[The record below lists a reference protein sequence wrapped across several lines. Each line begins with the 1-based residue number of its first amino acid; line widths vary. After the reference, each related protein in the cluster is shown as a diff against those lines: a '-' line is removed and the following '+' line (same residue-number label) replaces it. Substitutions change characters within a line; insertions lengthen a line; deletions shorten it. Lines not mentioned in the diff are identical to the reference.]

1 MPDGLAP
8 RCPGGVSLENVS
20 RRFGK
25 TAIFR
30 DVSARVEPGEV
41 LGITGR
47 NGSGKTSLLR
57 LVAGSLTPDS
67 GKIEVGGEPPG
78 RGLAAYIP
86 AGDRAL
92 HWRLT
97 GFQNLVFF
105 ARIAGV
111 PKNELSGRIHAAA
124 YSTGALELLTKQV
137 GTCSTGQRRRLMVAR
152 GLVMASPVL
161 LIDEPFADLDQDGIA
176 EVSAA
181 IRRWTTDGGAV
192 LFASPASEHGPHS
205 DLLLRL
211 HDGDRWEIE
220 RASVVRW

>member
-20 RRFGK
+20 RRFG
-25 TAIFR
+25 TTPIFR
-30 DVSARVEPGEV
+30 DVSVRVEPGEI

-67 GKIEVGGEPPG
+67 GKVEVGGEPPG

-97 GFQNLVFF
+97 GFQNLIFF

-111 PKNELSGRIHAAA
+111 PKKELSDRIRAAA
-124 YSTGALELLTKQV
+124 SSIGASDLLAKQV

-152 GLVMASPVL
+152 GLVSASPVL
-161 LIDEPFADLDQDGIA
+161 LIDEPFADLDDEGIA
-176 EVSAA
+176 SVSGA
-181 IRRWTTDGGAV
+181 IRRWTTEGGSV
-192 LFASPASEHGPHS
+192 LFASPGPQDGPNS
-205 DLLLRL
+205 DFLLRL
-211 HDGDRWEIE
+211 HDGDSWAVE
-220 RASVVRW
+220 RASAVRW